1 MISGWALQTPELF
14 QDWRDVPNP
23 DDNQYIDHPQA
34 VGRRKG
40 VTCRGLAKCGYILDN
55 REGISDHL
63 LKAMLAGTIG
73 YYAAE
78 QLLTFMQIADELPS
92 LESIKSDPSNA
103 KVPTN
108 VAAVGL
114 VVYRALSNIDR
125 SWIDAWM
132 TYMERLNEEWGALF
146 VQNVSDPRFNKDRQS
161 QVMTNAK
168 FTKYAHDH
176 QYLFNTADV
185 V

>member
-1 MISGWALQTPELF
+1 
-14 QDWRDVPNP
+14 
-23 DDNQYIDHPQA
+23 
-34 VGRRKG
+34 
-40 VTCRGLAKCGYILDN
+40 
-55 REGISDHL
+55 
-63 LKAMLAGTIG
+63 MLAGTIG

-78 QLLTFMQIADELPS
+78 QLMTFMQIADELPS
-92 LESIKSDPSNA
+92 LESIKNDPSNA
-103 KVPTN
+103 KVPNN

-125 SWIDAWM
+125 SWVDAWM
-132 TYMERLNEEWGALF
+132 TYIDRLDEKWGALF

-161 QVMTNAK
+161 QVMTSAK
-168 FTKYAHDH
+168 FTKWAHDH